1 MAVLPSTG
9 LCRSTGVRIARI
21 LFASLLFGYD
31 VMSLQTNRTIDDQ
44 FGDSVTGVLPEY
56 SPPAL
61 WDKGITCANC
71 TVHLDPSRVLYGSW
85 HDTTHRPG
93 EPDQHSITMRFNG
106 TAVYVYNIVANTIPD
121 NPNVVHGSNMTFSID
136 GALVGTFVHIPSSS
150 TAYEYNYTVFSSTNL
165 PNTEHTVVVQT
176 TGDSVSSLILFDYA
190 IYTFDDESEVASP
203 SPISP
208 SSSSTSTEVR
218 LAHIIATYNLY
229 ADCLL
234 TRH

>member
-1 MAVLPSTG
+1 
-9 LCRSTGVRIARI
+9 
-21 LFASLLFGYD
+21 
-31 VMSLQTNRTIDDQ
+31 
-44 FGDSVTGVLPEY
+44 
-56 SPPAL
+56 
-61 WDKGITCANC
+61 
-71 TVHLDPSRVLYGSW
+71 
-85 HDTTHRPG
+85 
-93 EPDQHSITMRFNG
+93 MRFNG

-150 TAYEYNYTVFSSTNL
+150 TAYEYNYTVFSSSNL

-218 LAHIIATYNLY
+218 LAMSGFIGQKSASFSGWTTLDNVGQCWNIFDRLRPSSH
-229 ADCLL
+229 
-234 TRH
+234 